1 MAIVDTDWSLI
12 NNQSARIGLVNA
24 RRVAH
29 LLGNWRRHGSRQ
41 GAADLAAGIR
51 LLILDGRLPAGTALP
66 PERELA
72 AALDVSRTMIAAAW
86 ERLKADGLV
95 VSRRGAGSWTAI
107 PASAGGQEPPEDPA
121 TIDLA
126 RAVPPAI
133 AGIGAAAQAAMPRL
147 AAELCSH
154 GYYEQGMPDLRERLA
169 HRYTERGL
177 PTTPDQILVTN
188 GAHVALAMALRL
200 FVGPGDR
207 VLIEQPTYPNAI
219 EAVRG
224 AHAVPVPVAMAD
236 DGWDLD
242 GVEATIRQAAPR
254 LAYLIV
260 DFQNPTGHRLDAE
273 GRRRLGAA
281 LRRARTPVVVDETL
295 VELDFGDDAGNA
307 APPPFGAFGGDLVL
321 ATGSAGKSH
330 WGGLRLGW
338 VRAPA
343 EIITRLTATRRGLD
357 LGSPVFEQLV
367 LTELLDGPREPMLE
381 RRALLAERRDV
392 LVAEVR
398 GRCPEWTFTVPD
410 GGLSLWCRLPAP
422 VSTRIAAVAQNFG
435 VRVVPGSF
443 FTPHGGL
450 ERWLRVPYTQ
460 PVDVLREA
468 VGRLS
473 SASASVTGC
482 GAPIADNGFIPVT

>member
-1 MAIVDTDWSLI
+1 
-12 NNQSARIGLVNA
+12 VNA
-24 RRVAH
+24 RRLAH

-41 GAADLAAGIR
+41 GAADLAAGLR

-72 AALDVSRTMIAAAW
+72 TALDVSRTMIAAAW

-107 PASAGGQEPPEDPA
+107 PAAGGPHEPPEDPG

-133 AGIGAAAQAAMPRL
+133 AGIAAAAEAAAPRL
-147 AAELCSH
+147 AGELCSH

-169 HRYTERGL
+169 ARYTARGL

-188 GAHVALAMALRL
+188 GAHIAFAMALRL
-200 FVGPGDR
+200 FTGPGDR

-219 EAVRG
+219 EAITG
-224 AHAVPVPVAMAD
+224 ANAVPVPVAMTD
-236 DGWDLD
+236 DGWDLED
-242 GVEATIRQAAPR
+242 VEATLRQAAPR

-260 DFQNPTGHRLDAE
+260 DFQNPTGHRLDE
-273 GRRRLGAA
+273 PGRARLAAA
-281 LRRARTPVVVDETL
+281 LRRARTPVVIDETS
-295 VELDFGDDAGNA
+295 VELDFSGNPL
-307 APPPFGAFGGDLVL
+307 PPLAGDLVL
-321 ATGSAGKSH
+321 AVGSAGKSY

-338 VRAPA
+338 VRASA
-343 EIITRLTATRRGLD
+343 EIITRLTVARRGFD

-367 LTELLDGPREPMLE
+367 LCELLDGPAEPMLE
-381 RRALLAERRDV
+381 RRALLAERRDA
-392 LVAEVR
+392 LVGLLRAH
-398 GRCPEWTFTVPD
+398 CPDWTFAVPD

-422 VSTRIAAVAQNFG
+422 VSTRLAAVAQNFG
-435 VRVVPGSF
+435 VRVAPGSF

-450 ERWLRVPYTQ
+450 ERYLRVPYTQ
-460 PVDVLREA
+460 PVGVLGDA
-468 VGRLS
+468 VRGL
-473 SASASVTGC
+473 AAAAASVAEC
-482 GAPIADNGFIPVT
+482 RAPIAENGFIPVT